1 MRYETPPFYSVAG
14 YNTSLSRTN
23 LTILGAHAT
32 QVSEATVTRVLRP
45 PSRAR
50 AEAAYDASGDGK
62 DPPARKKSK
71 TLTRGERLEMIRLYD
86 LPSDNVDSM
95 TLQELADRFEV

>member
-1 MRYETPPFYSVAG
+1 MHY
-14 YNTSLSRTN
+14 
-23 LTILGAHAT
+23 AT
-32 QVSEATVTRVLRP
+32 QVCKTTVTRVLRP

-71 TLTRGERLEMIRLYD
+71 TLTRGERLEMIRLCD
-86 LPSDNVDSM
+86 LPSDNVDKK
-95 TLQELADRFEV
+95 TQQELADKFEV

>member
-1 MRYETPPFYSVAG
+1 MRYETPPFYSVVG
-14 YNTSLSRTN
+14 YNTSLSRQN

-32 QVSEATVTRVLRP
+32 QVSRHTIWNVLRP

-50 AEAAYDASGDGK
+50 AQDASGDGK
-62 DPPARKKSK
+62 DPLARKKSK

-86 LPSDNVDSM
+86 LPSDNVDSK
-95 TLQELADRFEV
+95 TLQELADKFEA